1 MRSDLC
7 RSRRSRTNA
16 SRTHGRA
23 AARSDSRGAGVA
35 GTDAR
40 RRPSGALAGDG
51 NRLRTVRARGRIASR
66 SGGRSSQCRTT
77 QRIALDFAAIKTM
90 INEEQIALASELE
103 MKSSTGPTIAAD
115 MTDESLVPRIP
126 EELSILPVRGFVVF
140 PGTIVPLNVRRPASI
155 QLLDE
160 TLPRTKVIG
169 LLTQRDEAMEDP
181 GPQDLY
187 HVGTA
192 ALVLK
197 LIRQADDHVVIIA
210 RGLDRFSLRK
220 IVATSPFIRAEV
232 DLLKSISPPES
243 KEWEAE
249 FRNLR
254 DTAARLFELTPEAP
268 EQARLMI
275 LNISSPEQ
283 LADFLA
289 PNLNIDVAQR
299 QAILEEPD
307 VEKRIRIVQK
317 HISAQL
323 EIAQI
328 QEKLQ
333 KDVASQFSD
342 AQRRAYL
349 RSQIKAIQH
358 ELGETETGSE
368 EQMEQLRRRLEE
380 AKTPPEVMKQAER
393 ELKRL
398 DFIPPASPEFSVIVS
413 YIEIVADLPWN
424 KLSQDNLDLDQ
435 AQQILDRDHY
445 DLEKVKKRLIEYL
458 AVRKLNPT
466 GHGPILCF
474 LGPPGVGKTS
484 LGQSIADALGRKFVR
499 ISLGGMRD
507 EAEIRGHRRTYI
519 GSMPG
524 RIIQELR
531 RAGTRNPVFMLDEID
546 KIGADFRGDPASAM
560 LEVLDPRQNN
570 AFVDRYLDVPF
581 DLSQVIF
588 IGTANYIDAVPEPLR
603 DRIEV
608 ISLPGYT
615 EREKL
620 EIAKRYLVRR
630 QLEEN
635 GLKPEQ
641 IEWQDEAIRRII
653 NDYTHEAG
661 VRELERQIA
670 SVCRGIASQVAR
682 GKIEHATVTPELVVE
697 MLGPAKYVRETRLKT
712 SKPGVVTGLAYT
724 PAGGEVLHIEATRY
738 PGKGNVTLTG
748 HIGEVMKESV
758 QAALS
763 LVRSRNSEI
772 GAKAEDFRNI
782 DVHVHVP
789 AGAVPKDGPSAG
801 VAMFTALASLFS
813 NTPVRPDVAMT
824 GEITLRGLVLP
835 IGGLK
840 EKSLAAMRAGIS
852 TVIIPQLNEKDLVD
866 VPEEAKQKLKFIP
879 VENVDEVLSAALE
892 RDGAPQQQAGG
903 SASSKTMAK

>member
-1 MRSDLC
+1 MS
-7 RSRRSRTNA
+7 A
-16 SRTHGRA
+16 
-23 AARSDSRGAGVA
+23 
-35 GTDAR
+35 
-40 RRPSGALAGDG
+40 
-51 NRLRTVRARGRIASR
+51 
-66 SGGRSSQCRTT
+66 
-77 QRIALDFAAIKTM
+77 K
-90 INEEQIALASELE
+90 EL
-103 MKSSTGPTIAAD
+103 STLQANVEAKPGLESTIATG
-115 MTDESLVPRIP
+115 MEKGGTPHIP
-126 EELSILPVRGFVVF
+126 EELSILPVRGIVVF
-140 PGTIVPLNVRRPASI
+140 PGTIIPLNIHRAASLK
-155 QLLDE
+155 LLDD

-169 LLTQRDEAMEDP
+169 LLTQRDEAKEDP
-181 GPQDLY
+181 TPQDLY
-187 HVGTA
+187 SVGTA

-197 LIRQADDHVVIIA
+197 LVRQAEDNVLVIVQ
-210 RGLDRFSLRK
+210 GLRRFSLRK
-220 IVATSPFIRAEV
+220 IIETSPFLRAEV
-232 DLLKSISPPES
+232 DLPESILPPAS
-243 KEWEAE
+243 KEWEAT

-254 DTAARLFELTPEAP
+254 DSAARLFELAPDAP

-275 LNISSPEQ
+275 LNIENPEQ

-289 PNLNIDVAQR
+289 PNLNVDVAQK
-299 QAILEEPD
+299 QALLEEVD
-307 VEKRIRIVQK
+307 VEKRVRAIQK
-317 HISAQL
+317 QISAQL
-323 EIAQI
+323 EIAEI
-328 QEKLQ
+328 QQKLQ

-349 RSQIKAIQH
+349 RSQIKAIQR
-358 ELGETETGSE
+358 ELGEAESGGE
-368 EQMEQLRRRLEE
+368 EQAQQLRARLEE
-380 AKTPPEVMKQAER
+380 AKPPEEVMKQAER

-413 YIEIVADLPWN
+413 YIEIIADLPWN
-424 KLSQDNLDLDQ
+424 KLSEDNLDLDQ
-435 AQQILDRDHY
+435 AQKILDRDHY

-458 AVRKLNPT
+458 AVRKLNPQ
-466 GHGPILCF
+466 GHGAILCF

-531 RAGTRNPVFMLDEID
+531 RCGTRNPVFMLDEID
-546 KIGADFRGDPASAM
+546 KIGADFRGDPASAL
-560 LEVLDPRQNN
+560 LEVLDPRQNDK
-570 AFVDRYLDVPF
+570 FVDRYLDVPF

-588 IGTANYIDAVPEPLR
+588 IGTANYIDGVPEPLR

-641 IEWQDEAIRRII
+641 IEWQDEAILRII

-763 LVRSRNSEI
+763 LVRSRNNEI
-772 GAKAEDFRNI
+772 GAKAEDFRSI

-801 VAMFTALASLFS
+801 IAMFTALASLFS

-852 TVIIPQLNEKDLVD
+852 TVIIPKLNEKDLVD
-866 VPEEAKQKLKFIP
+866 VPEEAKQKLKFVP
-879 VENVDEVLSAALE
+879 VENVDEVLNVALE
-892 RDGAPQQQAGG
+892 KDGAPQQQAGG

>member
-1 MRSDLC
+1 MNDKEISALQP
-7 RSRRSRTNA
+7 
-16 SRTHGRA
+16 
-23 AARSDSRGAGVA
+23 GA
-35 GTDAR
+35 
-40 RRPSGALAGDG
+40 
-51 NRLRTVRARGRIASR
+51 
-66 SGGRSSQCRTT
+66 
-77 QRIALDFAAIKTM
+77 
-90 INEEQIALASELE
+90 EL
-103 MKSSTGPTIAAD
+103 KPGPQSTIAAP
-115 MTDESLVPRIP
+115 TDQSQTPRIP

-140 PGTIVPLNVRRPASI
+140 PGTVTPLNVQRAASLK
-155 QLLDE
+155 LLDD
-160 TLPRTKVIG
+160 TLSRTKVIG
-169 LLTQRDEAMEDP
+169 LLTQRDETKDEPAPE
-181 GPQDLY
+181 DLY
-187 HVGTA
+187 PVGTA
-192 ALVLK
+192 ARVLK
-197 LIRQADDHVVIIA
+197 LIRQSEDHVLVVVQ
-210 RGLDRFSLRK
+210 GLRRFSLRK
-220 IVATSPFIRAEV
+220 IIATSPFLRAEV
-232 DLLKSISPPES
+232 DLPKSISPAPT
-243 KEWEAE
+243 KEWEAT

-254 DTAARLFELTPEAP
+254 DSAAKLFELTPDAP
-268 EQARLMI
+268 EQVRLMI
-275 LNISSPEQ
+275 LNIDDAEQ

-289 PNLNIDVAQR
+289 PNLNIDVAQK
-299 QAILEEPD
+299 QAILEELD
-307 VEKRIRIVQK
+307 VEKRVRAVQK

-323 EIAQI
+323 EIAEI
-328 QEKLQ
+328 QQRLQ

-358 ELGETETGSE
+358 ELGEAEAGSE
-368 EQMEQLRRRLEE
+368 EQAQQLRKRLEE
-380 AKTPPEVMKQAER
+380 AKPPEEVMKQAER

-398 DFIPPASPEFSVIVS
+398 DFIPSASPEFSVIVS
-413 YIEIVADLPWN
+413 YIEIIADLPWN
-424 KLSQDNLDLDQ
+424 KLSEDNLDLDQ

-458 AVRKLNPT
+458 AVRKLNPQ
-466 GHGPILCF
+466 GHGAILCF

-531 RAGTRNPVFMLDEID
+531 RCGTRNPVFMLDEID
-546 KIGADFRGDPASAM
+546 KIGADFRGDPASAL

-581 DLSQVIF
+581 DLSDVIF
-588 IGTANYIDAVPEPLR
+588 IGTANYIEGVPEPLR

-608 ISLPGYT
+608 ISIPGYT

-620 EIAKRYLVRR
+620 EIARRYLVKR

-641 IEWQDEAIRRII
+641 IEWQDDAIRHVI

-661 VRELERQIA
+661 VRELERQIGA
-670 SVCRGIASQVAR
+670 ICRGIAAQVAR
-682 GKIEHATVTPELVVE
+682 GKTEHVTVTPELVRE
-697 MLGPAKYVRETRLKT
+697 MLGPAKYVRETKLKT

-724 PAGGEVLHIEATRY
+724 PQGGEVLHIEATRY
-738 PGKGNVTLTG
+738 PGKGNIILTG

-763 LVRSRNSEI
+763 LLRSRAEQLGVNQ
-772 GAKAEDFRNI
+772 EDFRKMDI
-782 DVHVHVP
+782 HVHVP

-801 VAMFTALASLFS
+801 IAMFTALASLFS
-813 NTPVRPDVAMT
+813 NRPVRPDVAMT

-840 EKSLAAMRAGIS
+840 EKSLGAMRAGIT
-852 TVIIPQLNEKDLVD
+852 TVIIPKLNEKDLVD
-866 VPEEAKQKLKFIP
+866 VPEEAKQKIKFIP
-879 VENVDEVLSAALE
+879 VETVDEVLNAALE
-892 RDGAPQQQAGG
+892 KNSAPA
-903 SASSKTMAK
+903 ASKPKAA

>member
-1 MRSDLC
+1 
-7 RSRRSRTNA
+7 
-16 SRTHGRA
+16 
-23 AARSDSRGAGVA
+23 
-35 GTDAR
+35 
-40 RRPSGALAGDG
+40 
-51 NRLRTVRARGRIASR
+51 
-66 SGGRSSQCRTT
+66 
-77 QRIALDFAAIKTM
+77 M

-169 LLTQRDEAMEDP
+169 LLTQRDEAVEDP

-232 DLLKSISPPES
+232 DLVSSISPPES
-243 KEWEAE
+243 KEWEAT

-254 DTAARLFELTPEAP
+254 DSAARLFELTPEAP

-358 ELGETETGSE
+358 ELGEAETGSE
-368 EQMEQLRRRLEE
+368 EQMEQLRARLKE
-380 AKTPPEVMKQAER
+380 ANPPPEVMKQAER

-546 KIGADFRGDPASAM
+546 KIGADFRGDPASAL

-570 AFVDRYLDVPF
+570 TFVDRYLDVPF

-588 IGTANYIDAVPEPLR
+588 IATANYIDGVPEPMR
-603 DRIEV
+603 DRMEV

-630 QLEEN
+630 QMEEN

-641 IEWQDEAIRRII
+641 VDWQDDALRQII

-661 VRELERQIA
+661 VRELERQIGA
-670 SVCRGIASQVAR
+670 ICRGIASRVAH
-682 GKIEHATVTPELVVE
+682 GKTEHVTVTPQLGAQ
-697 MLGPAKYVRETRLKT
+697 MLGPAKYVRETKLKT

-763 LVRSRNSEI
+763 LVRSRNGEI
-772 GAKAEDFRNI
+772 GVKPEDFRDMDI
-782 DVHVHVP
+782 HVHVP

-801 VAMFTALASLFS
+801 IAMFTALASLFT
-813 NTPVRPDVAMT
+813 NKPVRPDVAMT
-824 GEITLRGLVLP
+824 GEITLRGLILP

-852 TVIIPQLNEKDLVD
+852 TVIIPKLNEKDLVD
-866 VPEEAKQKLKFIP
+866 VPEEAKQKLKFVP
-879 VENVDEVLSAALE
+879 VENVDEVLAVALE
-892 RDGAPQQQAGG
+892 KDGAAQ
-903 SASSKTMAK
+903 SASANGTDEKGKD

>member
-1 MRSDLC
+1 MSAKELAVLQ
-7 RSRRSRTNA
+7 T
-16 SRTHGRA
+16 
-23 AARSDSRGAGVA
+23 
-35 GTDAR
+35 GTESK
-40 RRPSGALAGDG
+40 PG
-51 NRLRTVRARGRIASR
+51 
-66 SGGRSSQCRTT
+66 T
-77 QRIALDFAAIKTM
+77 Q
-90 INEEQIALASELE
+90 S
-103 MKSSTGPTIAAD
+103 TIAAG
-115 MTDESLVPRIP
+115 TGESRMPHIP
-126 EELSILPVRGFVVF
+126 EELSILPVRGLVVF
-140 PGTIVPLNVRRPASI
+140 PGTVIPLNIQRAASLK
-155 QLLDE
+155 LLDDS
-160 TLPRTKVIG
+160 LSRTKVIG
-169 LLTQRDEAMEDP
+169 LLTQRDETKEDP

-187 HVGTA
+187 SVGTA
-192 ALVLK
+192 VLVLK
-197 LIRQADDHVVIIA
+197 LIRQEGDHVLVIA
-210 RGLDRFSLRK
+210 QGLRRFSLRK
-220 IVATSPFIRAEV
+220 VVATSPFLRAEV
-232 DLLKSISPPES
+232 DLPQSVLPAES
-243 KEWEAE
+243 KEWEAT

-254 DTAARLFELTPEAP
+254 DSAARLFELAPDAP
-268 EQARLMI
+268 EQARLMV
-275 LNISSPEQ
+275 LNIDSPEQ

-289 PNLNIDVAQR
+289 PNLNVDVAQK
-299 QAILEEPD
+299 QALLEELD
-307 VEKRIRIVQK
+307 VEKRVRAVQK
-317 HISAQL
+317 QISAQL
-323 EIAQI
+323 EIAEI
-328 QEKLQ
+328 QQKLQ

-349 RSQIKAIQH
+349 RSQIKAIQR
-358 ELGETETGSE
+358 ELGEAEGGGE
-368 EQMEQLRRRLEE
+368 EQAQQLRARLVE
-380 AKTPPEVMKQAER
+380 AKPPEEVMKQAER

-413 YIEIVADLPWN
+413 YIEIIADLPWN

-435 AQQILDRDHY
+435 AQKILDRDHY
-445 DLEKVKKRLIEYL
+445 DLKKVKKRLIEYL
-458 AVRKLNPT
+458 AVRKLNPQ
-466 GHGPILCF
+466 GHGAILCF

-546 KIGADFRGDPASAM
+546 KIGADFRGDPASAL

-581 DLSQVIF
+581 DLSDVIF
-588 IGTANYIDAVPEPLR
+588 IGTANYIDGVPEPLR

-641 IEWQDEAIRRII
+641 CEWQEEALRRVI

-682 GKIEHATVTPELVVE
+682 GKIEHATITPELVAE
-697 MLGPAKYVRETRLKT
+697 LLGPAKYVRETKLKT

-738 PGKGNVTLTG
+738 PGKGNVMLTG

-801 VAMFTALASLFS
+801 IAMFTALASLFA
-813 NTPVRPDVAMT
+813 NTPVRPEVAMT

-852 TVIIPQLNEKDLVD
+852 TVIIPKLNEKDLVD

-879 VENVDEVLSAALE
+879 VENVDEVLAAALE
-892 RDGAPQQQAGG
+892 KNGAAP
-903 SASSKTMAK
+903 SPESKAA

>member
-1 MRSDLC
+1 MSEEQISTLQQG
-7 RSRRSRTNA
+7 SGPKPQGA
-16 SRTHGRA
+16 GA
-23 AARSDSRGAGVA
+23 VAGAGV
-35 GTDAR
+35 D
-40 RRPSGALAGDG
+40 
-51 NRLRTVRARGRIASR
+51 
-66 SGGRSSQCRTT
+66 
-77 QRIALDFAAIKTM
+77 
-90 INEEQIALASELE
+90 
-103 MKSSTGPTIAAD
+103 
-115 MTDESLVPRIP
+115 DESMPRIP
-126 EELSILPVRGFVVF
+126 ETLSILPVRGFVVF
-140 PGTIVPLNVRRPASI
+140 PGTIVPLNVQRPASI
-155 QLLDE
+155 NLLDE
-160 TLPRTKVIG
+160 TLPLTKVIG
-169 LLTQRDEAMEDP
+169 LLTQRDEKKEDP
-181 GPQDLY
+181 EPQDLY
-187 HVGTA
+187 YVGTA

-197 LIRQADDHVVIIA
+197 LLRQADDHVVVLA
-210 RGLDRFSLRK
+210 QGLRRFSIRK
-220 IVATSPFIRAEV
+220 IAATHPFLRAEI
-232 DLLKSISPPES
+232 DLPKSVSPPAS
-243 KEWEAE
+243 KEWEAT

-254 DTAARLFELTPEAP
+254 DSAAKLLELTADAP
-268 EQARLMI
+268 EQARAMVLSI
-275 LNISSPEQ
+275 DNPEQ

-289 PNLNIDVAQR
+289 PNLNVSVGQK

-307 VEKRIRIVQK
+307 VEKRVRAVQTS
-317 HISAQL
+317 ISAQL

-328 QEKLQ
+328 QQKLQ
-333 KDVASQFSD
+333 KDVQSQFSD

-358 ELGETETGSE
+358 ELGETDTGSE
-368 EQMEQLRRRLEE
+368 EQMQQLRTRLEE
-380 AKTPPEVMKQAER
+380 AKPPAEVLAQAER

-398 DFIPPASPEFSVIVS
+398 DFIPAASPEYSVIVS
-413 YIEIVADLPWN
+413 YVETIADLPWS
-424 KLSQDNLDLDQ
+424 KFSEDNLDLDQ

-458 AVRKLNPT
+458 AVRKLNPK

-484 LGQSIADALGRKFVR
+484 LGQSIADALGRKFAR

-546 KIGADFRGDPASAM
+546 KIGADFRGDPASAL
-560 LEVLDPRQNN
+560 LEVLDPWQNH

-588 IGTANYIDAVPEPLR
+588 IATANYIDGVPEPMR
-603 DRIEV
+603 DRMEV

-620 EIAKRYLVRR
+620 EIAKKYLVRR

-641 IEWQDEAIRRII
+641 CEWQEDAFRRLI

-670 SVCRGIASQVAR
+670 AICRGVAAQIAR
-682 GKIEHATVTPELVVE
+682 GKRERVTITPELVAE
-697 MLGPAKYVRETRLKT
+697 MLGPARYVRETKLKT

-763 LVRSRNSEI
+763 LVRSRDGEI
-772 GAKAEDFRNI
+772 GIKGEDFRDI
-782 DVHVHVP
+782 DIHVHVP

-824 GEITLRGLVLP
+824 GEITLRGLILP

-852 TVIIPQLNEKDLVD
+852 TVIIPKLNEKDLVD
-866 VPEEAKQKLKFIP
+866 VPEEAKQKLKFVP
-879 VENVDEVLSAALE
+879 VENVDEVLNVALE
-892 RDGAPQQQAGG
+892 KKTAAT
-903 SASSKTMAK
+903 SAQSKTAS

>member
-1 MRSDLC
+1 MTGDEQLEALQAESGPVPD
-7 RSRRSRTNA
+7 
-16 SRTHGRA
+16 
-23 AARSDSRGAGVA
+23 AGSTIAA
-35 GTDAR
+35 GTDE
-40 RRPSGALAGDG
+40 
-51 NRLRTVRARGRIASR
+51 SR
-66 SGGRSSQCRTT
+66 
-77 QRIALDFAAIKTM
+77 M
-90 INEEQIALASELE
+90 
-103 MKSSTGPTIAAD
+103 
-115 MTDESLVPRIP
+115 PRIP

-140 PGTIVPLNVRRPASI
+140 PGTIVPLNVQRAASLK
-155 QLLDE
+155 LLDD

-169 LLTQRDEAMEDP
+169 LVAQRDEAKEDAQAP
-181 GPQDLY
+181 DLY
-187 HVGTA
+187 SVGTA
-192 ALVLK
+192 ALVLRF
-197 LIRQADDHVVIIA
+197 LRQSDDHVLVIA
-210 RGLDRFSLRK
+210 QGLRRFSLRK
-220 IVATSPFIRAEV
+220 IVATDPFIRAEV
-232 DLLKSISPPES
+232 DLLQSIPPAQS

-254 DTAARLFELTPEAP
+254 DSASRLLELTPDAP
-268 EQARLMI
+268 EQARMMV
-275 LNISSPEQ
+275 LNIQNPEP

-289 PNLNIDVAQR
+289 PNLNVEVAQK
-299 QAILEEPD
+299 QSILEELN
-307 VEKRIRIVQK
+307 VEKRVRAVQK
-317 HISAQL
+317 QISAQL

-333 KDVASQFSD
+333 KDVASQFTD

-358 ELGETETGSE
+358 ELGEAETGSD
-368 EQMEQLRRRLEE
+368 EQVKQLRERLDQ
-380 AKTPPEVMKQAER
+380 AKPPEEVMKQAER

-413 YIEIVADLPWN
+413 YIEIIADLPWN
-424 KLSQDNLDLDQ
+424 KFSSDNLDLDR

-445 DLEKVKKRLIEYL
+445 DLEKVKRRLLEFL
-458 AVRKLNPT
+458 AVRKLNPK
-466 GHGPILCF
+466 GQGPILCF

-531 RAGTRNPVFMLDEID
+531 RVGTRNPVFMLDEID
-546 KIGADFRGDPASAM
+546 KLGADFRGDPASAL

-570 AFVDRYLDVPF
+570 SFVDRYLDVPF
-581 DLSQVIF
+581 DLSQIIF
-588 IGTANYIDAVPEPLR
+588 IGTANYIDGVPEPLR

-635 GLKPEQ
+635 GLKPDQCEFP
-641 IEWQDEAIRRII
+641 EEVIRRIVS
-653 NDYTHEAG
+653 DYTHEAG
-661 VRELERQIA
+661 VRELEREIGA
-670 SVCRGIASQVAR
+670 ICRAVAAKCAR
-682 GKIEHATVTPELVVE
+682 GECDTFVVTPEFLAQT
-697 MLGPAKYVRETRLKT
+697 LGPAKYVRESKLKT
-712 SKPGVVTGLAYT
+712 SQPGVVTGLAYT
-724 PAGGEVLHIEATRY
+724 PYGGEVLHIEATRY

-748 HIGEVMKESV
+748 QIGNVMKESV

-763 LVRSRNSEI
+763 LVRSRDGELGTKS
-772 GAKAEDFRNI
+772 EDFRDMDI
-782 DVHVHVP
+782 HVHVP

-801 VAMFTALASLFS
+801 IAMFTALASLFS
-813 NTPVRPDVAMT
+813 KRPVRPDVAMT
-824 GEITLRGLVLP
+824 GEVTLRGLVLP

-852 TVIIPQLNEKDLVD
+852 TVIIPKLNEKDLVD
-866 VPEEAKQKLKFIP
+866 VPEEAKQKLKFVP
-879 VENVDEVLSAALE
+879 VENVDEVLAVALE
-892 RDGAPQQQAGG
+892 KNGAAGG
-903 SASSKTMAK
+903 A

>member
-1 MRSDLC
+1 M
-7 RSRRSRTNA
+7 SR
-16 SRTHGRA
+16 
-23 AARSDSRGAGVA
+23 
-35 GTDAR
+35 
-40 RRPSGALAGDG
+40 
-51 NRLRTVRARGRIASR
+51 
-66 SGGRSSQCRTT
+66 
-77 QRIALDFAAIKTM
+77 
-90 INEEQIALASELE
+90 EEQIGALQPGGEAKPETQS
-103 MKSSTGPTIAAD
+103 TIAAN
-115 MTDESLVPRIP
+115 TADESRLPQIP
-126 EELSILPVRGFVVF
+126 ETLAILPVRGFVVF
-140 PGTIVPLNVRRPASI
+140 PGTVVPLNVRRPATI
-155 QLLDE
+155 RLLDE
-160 TLPRTKVIG
+160 TLPLTKIIG
-169 LLTQRDEAMEDP
+169 LVTQRDEGKENP
-181 GPQDLY
+181 EPQDLY
-187 HVGTA
+187 QVGTA

-197 LIRQADDHVVIIA
+197 LLRQEEDHVVVIA
-210 RGLDRFSLRK
+210 QGLRRFSIRK
-220 IVATSPFIRAEV
+220 IVATDPFLRAEV
-232 DLLKSISPPES
+232 DLVNSVPPPES
-243 KEWEAE
+243 NEWEAT

-254 DTAARLFELTPEAP
+254 DSASRLFELTPEAP
-268 EQARLMI
+268 EQARLMV
-275 LNISSPEQ
+275 LNIDNPEQ

-289 PNLNIDVAQR
+289 PNLNVDVAQK
-299 QAILEEPD
+299 QALLEEID
-307 VEKRIRIVQK
+307 VEKRVHAVQK
-317 HISAQL
+317 QISAQL

-328 QEKLQ
+328 QQKLQ
-333 KDVASQFSD
+333 QDVTSQFSD

-358 ELGETETGSE
+358 ELGEAESGSE
-368 EQMEQLRRRLEE
+368 EQVKQLRKRLEE
-380 AKTPPEVMKQAER
+380 AKPPAEVMTQADR

-413 YIEIVADLPWN
+413 YIEIISDLPWT

-458 AVRKLNPT
+458 AVRKLNPK

-531 RAGTRNPVFMLDEID
+531 RAGTRNPVFMLDEVD
-546 KIGADFRGDPASAM
+546 KIGADFRGDPASAL

-588 IGTANYIDAVPEPLR
+588 IATANYIDGVPEPMR
-603 DRIEV
+603 DRMEV

-620 EIAKRYLVRR
+620 EIAKRYLVKR

-641 IEWQDEAIRRII
+641 CEWQEDAFRRVI

-670 SVCRGIASQVAR
+670 SVCRAVAAKCAR
-682 GKIEHATVTPELVVE
+682 GECDKIVITPEFAAQT
-697 MLGPAKYVRETRLKT
+697 LGPAKYVRETKLQT

-738 PGKGNVTLTG
+738 PGKGNVILTG

-763 LVRSRNSEI
+763 LVRSRDGEI
-772 GAKAEDFRNI
+772 GVKPDDFRNTDI
-782 DVHVHVP
+782 HVHVP

-801 VAMFTALASLFS
+801 IAMFTALASLFT
-813 NTPVRPDVAMT
+813 NTPVRADVAMT

-852 TVIIPQLNEKDLVD
+852 TVIIPKLNEKDLVD

-879 VENVDEVLSAALE
+879 VENVDEVLNAALE
-892 RDGAPQQQAGG
+892 KNGA
-903 SASSKTMAK
+903 AS

>member
-1 MRSDLC
+1 
-7 RSRRSRTNA
+7 
-16 SRTHGRA
+16 
-23 AARSDSRGAGVA
+23 
-35 GTDAR
+35 
-40 RRPSGALAGDG
+40 
-51 NRLRTVRARGRIASR
+51 
-66 SGGRSSQCRTT
+66 
-77 QRIALDFAAIKTM
+77 
-90 INEEQIALASELE
+90 
-103 MKSSTGPTIAAD
+103 
-115 MTDESLVPRIP
+115 
-126 EELSILPVRGFVVF
+126 VRGLVIF
-140 PGTIVPLNVRRPASI
+140 PGTIIPLNVQRAASLK
-155 QLLDE
+155 LLDD

-169 LLTQRDEAMEDP
+169 LLTQRDEMKEDP
-181 GPQDLY
+181 APPDLY
-187 HVGTA
+187 SVGTA

-197 LIRQADDHVVIIA
+197 LLRQAEDNVLVVVQ
-210 RGLDRFSLRK
+210 GLRRFSLRK
-220 IVATSPFIRAEV
+220 IVATSPFLRAEV
-232 DLLKSISPPES
+232 DLPESILPAPS
-243 KEWEAE
+243 KEWEAT

-254 DTAARLFELTPEAP
+254 DSAARLFELSPDAP

-275 LNISSPEQ
+275 LNIESPEQ

-289 PNLNIDVAQR
+289 PNLNVDVAQK
-299 QAILEEPD
+299 QALLEELD
-307 VEKRIRIVQK
+307 VEKRVRAIQK
-317 HISAQL
+317 QISAQI
-323 EIAQI
+323 EIAEI
-328 QEKLQ
+328 QQKLQ
-333 KDVASQFSD
+333 KDVASQFTD

-349 RSQIKAIQH
+349 RSQIKAIQR
-358 ELGETETGSE
+358 ELGEAEGGSE
-368 EQMEQLRRRLEE
+368 EQAQQLRARLEE
-380 AKTPPEVMKQAER
+380 AKPPEAVMKQAER

-413 YIEIVADLPWN
+413 YIEIIADLPWN
-424 KLSQDNLDLDQ
+424 KLSQDNLDLGQ
-435 AQQILDRDHY
+435 AQKILDRDHY

-458 AVRKLNPT
+458 AVRKLNPQ
-466 GHGPILCF
+466 GHGAILCF

-531 RAGTRNPVFMLDEID
+531 RCGTRNPVFMLDEID

-581 DLSQVIF
+581 DLSDVIF
-588 IGTANYIDAVPEPLR
+588 IGTANYIDGVPEPLR

-620 EIAKRYLVRR
+620 EIAKRYLVKR

-635 GLKPEQ
+635 GLKPDQ
-641 IEWQDEAIRRII
+641 IEWQDEAIRHII

-682 GKIEHATVTPELVVE
+682 GKTEHVTVTPQLVAE
-697 MLGPAKYVRETRLKT
+697 MLGPVKYVRETRLKT

-724 PAGGEVLHIEATRY
+724 PTGGEVLHIEATKY

-758 QAALS
+758 QAAYS
-763 LVRSRNSEI
+763 LVRSRDSEI
-772 GAKAEDFRNI
+772 GVNPQDFRNT

-801 VAMFTALASLFS
+801 IAMFTALASLFS

-852 TVIIPQLNEKDLVD
+852 TVIIPKLNEKDLVD
-866 VPEEAKQKLKFIP
+866 VPEEAKQKLKFLP
-879 VENVDEVLSAALE
+879 VENVDEVLAVALE
-892 RDGAPQQQAGG
+892 KNGAA
-903 SASSKTMAK
+903 SAPESTVAA

>member
-1 MRSDLC
+1 MSD
-7 RSRRSRTNA
+7 
-16 SRTHGRA
+16 
-23 AARSDSRGAGVA
+23 V
-35 GTDAR
+35 
-40 RRPSGALAGDG
+40 
-51 NRLRTVRARGRIASR
+51 
-66 SGGRSSQCRTT
+66 
-77 QRIALDFAAIKTM
+77 
-90 INEEQIALASELE
+90 EQIAALQGEP
-103 MKSSTGPTIAAD
+103 GPKPDTQSTIAV
-115 MTDESLVPRIP
+115 ESGSQVRIAQIP
-126 EELSILPVRGFVVF
+126 DTLSILPVRGFVVF
-140 PGTIVPLNVRRPASI
+140 PGTIVPLNVHRAASVR
-155 QLLDE
+155 LLDE
-160 TLPRTKVIG
+160 ILPETKIIG
-169 LLTQRDEAMEDP
+169 LLTQRDETMEDP
-181 GPQDLY
+181 AAQDLY
-187 HVGTA
+187 RVGTV

-197 LIRQADDHVVIIA
+197 MIRQGDERVLVIA
-210 RGLDRFSLRK
+210 QGLRRFALRK
-220 IVATSPFIRAEV
+220 IVSTTPFLRAEI
-232 DLLKSISPPES
+232 DLPSSIAPPES
-243 KEWEAE
+243 KEWEAT

-254 DTAARLFELTPEAP
+254 DSAARLFELTPETP
-268 EQARLMI
+268 EQARLMV
-275 LNISSPEQ
+275 LNINNPEQ

-289 PNLNIDVAQR
+289 PNLNIDVGQK
-299 QAILEEPD
+299 QALLEELD
-307 VEKRIRIVQK
+307 VEKRVRAVQK
-317 HISAQL
+317 YISAQL

-349 RSQIKAIQH
+349 RSQVKAIQH
-358 ELGETETGSE
+358 ELGEAEGGSE
-368 EQMEQLRRRLEE
+368 EQVQQLRTRLEQ
-380 AKTPPEVMKQAER
+380 AKPPPEVMAQAER

-398 DFIPPASPEFSVIVS
+398 DFIPPASPEYSVIVS
-413 YIEIVADLPWN
+413 YIEIIADLPWN
-424 KLSQDNLDLDQ
+424 KLSEDNLDLDQ

-445 DLEKVKKRLIEYL
+445 DLEKVKKRLIEFL
-458 AVRKLNPT
+458 AVRKLNPQ

-499 ISLGGMRD
+499 VSLGGMRD

-546 KIGADFRGDPASAM
+546 KIGADFRGDPASAL

-570 AFVDRYLDVPF
+570 TFVDRYLDVPF

-588 IGTANYIDAVPEPLR
+588 IGTANYIDGVPEPLR

-641 IEWQDEAIRRII
+641 CEWQEEAFRRII

-670 SVCRGIASQVAR
+670 SVCRAIASQVAR
-682 GKIEHATVTPELVVE
+682 GKTEHVVVTPELVAQ
-697 MLGPAKYVRETRLKT
+697 MLGPAKYVRETKLKT

-738 PGKGNVTLTG
+738 PGRGNVTLTG
-748 HIGEVMKESV
+748 HIGDVMKESV
-758 QAALS
+758 QAAFS
-763 LVRSRNSEI
+763 LVRSRDGEL
-772 GAKAEDFRNI
+772 AADPQDFRKI

-801 VAMFTALASLFS
+801 IAMFTALASLFS

-840 EKSLAAMRAGIS
+840 EKSLAALRAGIS
-852 TVIIPQLNEKDLVD
+852 TVIIPKLNEKDLVD
-866 VPEEAKQKLKFIP
+866 VPEEAKQQLKFVP
-879 VENVDEVLSAALE
+879 VENVDQILEIALE
-892 RDGAPQQQAGG
+892 KNEATAP
-903 SASSKTMAK
+903 ASTKTKL

>member
-1 MRSDLC
+1 
-7 RSRRSRTNA
+7 
-16 SRTHGRA
+16 
-23 AARSDSRGAGVA
+23 
-35 GTDAR
+35 
-40 RRPSGALAGDG
+40 
-51 NRLRTVRARGRIASR
+51 
-66 SGGRSSQCRTT
+66 
-77 QRIALDFAAIKTM
+77 M

-169 LLTQRDEAMEDP
+169 LLTQRDEAVEDP

-254 DTAARLFELTPEAP
+254 DSAARLFELTPEAP

-358 ELGETETGSE
+358 ELGEAETGSE
-368 EQMEQLRRRLEE
+368 EQMEQLRARLKE
-380 AKTPPEVMKQAER
+380 ANPPPEVMKQAER

-546 KIGADFRGDPASAM
+546 KIGADFRGDPASAL

-570 AFVDRYLDVPF
+570 TFVDRYLDVPF

-588 IGTANYIDAVPEPLR
+588 IATANYIDGVPEPMR
-603 DRIEV
+603 DRMEV

-630 QLEEN
+630 QMEEN

-641 IEWQDEAIRRII
+641 VDWQDDALRQII

-661 VRELERQIA
+661 VRELERQIGA
-670 SVCRGIASQVAR
+670 ICRGIASRVAR
-682 GKIEHATVTPELVVE
+682 GKTEHVTVTPQLVAQ
-697 MLGPAKYVRETRLKT
+697 MLGPAKYVRETKLKT

-763 LVRSRNSEI
+763 LVRSRDGEI
-772 GAKAEDFRNI
+772 GVKPEDFRDMDI
-782 DVHVHVP
+782 HVHVP

-801 VAMFTALASLFS
+801 IAMFTALASLFT
-813 NTPVRPDVAMT
+813 NKPVRPDVAMT
-824 GEITLRGLVLP
+824 GEITLRGLILP

-852 TVIIPQLNEKDLVD
+852 TVIIPKLNEKDLVD
-866 VPEEAKQKLKFIP
+866 VPEEAKQKLKFVP
-879 VENVDEVLSAALE
+879 VENVDEVLAVALE
-892 RDGAPQQQAGG
+892 KDGAAQ
-903 SASSKTMAK
+903 SASANGTDEKRKD

>member
-1 MRSDLC
+1 
-7 RSRRSRTNA
+7 
-16 SRTHGRA
+16 
-23 AARSDSRGAGVA
+23 
-35 GTDAR
+35 
-40 RRPSGALAGDG
+40 
-51 NRLRTVRARGRIASR
+51 
-66 SGGRSSQCRTT
+66 
-77 QRIALDFAAIKTM
+77 
-90 INEEQIALASELE
+90 
-103 MKSSTGPTIAAD
+103 
-115 MTDESLVPRIP
+115 
-126 EELSILPVRGFVVF
+126 
-140 PGTIVPLNVRRPASI
+140 
-155 QLLDE
+155 
-160 TLPRTKVIG
+160 
-169 LLTQRDEAMEDP
+169 
-181 GPQDLY
+181 
-187 HVGTA
+187 
-192 ALVLK
+192 
-197 LIRQADDHVVIIA
+197 
-210 RGLDRFSLRK
+210 
-220 IVATSPFIRAEV
+220 
-232 DLLKSISPPES
+232 
-243 KEWEAE
+243 
-249 FRNLR
+249 
-254 DTAARLFELTPEAP
+254 
-268 EQARLMI
+268 MI
-275 LNISSPEQ
+275 LNIESPEQ

-289 PNLNIDVAQR
+289 PNLNVDFAQK
-299 QAILEEPD
+299 QALLEELD
-307 VEKRIRIVQK
+307 VEKRVRAMQK
-317 HISAQL
+317 QISAQL
-323 EIAQI
+323 EIAEI
-328 QEKLQ
+328 QQKLQ

-349 RSQIKAIQH
+349 RSQIKAIQR
-358 ELGETETGSE
+358 ELGEAESGSE
-368 EQMEQLRRRLEE
+368 EQAQQLRSRLEE
-380 AKTPPEVMKQAER
+380 AKPPEAVIKQAER

-413 YIEIVADLPWN
+413 YIEIIADLPWN
-424 KLSQDNLDLDQ
+424 KLSSDNLDLDQ
-435 AQQILDRDHY
+435 AQKILDRDHY

-458 AVRKLNPT
+458 AVRKLNPE
-466 GHGPILCF
+466 GHGAILCF

-531 RAGTRNPVFMLDEID
+531 RCGTRNPVFMLDEID
-546 KIGADFRGDPASAM
+546 KIGADFRGDPASAL

-588 IGTANYIDAVPEPLR
+588 IGTANYIDGVPEPLR

-630 QLEEN
+630 QMEEN
-635 GLKPEQ
+635 GLKSEQ
-641 IEWQDEAIRRII
+641 IEWQDEAFRRII

-682 GKIEHATVTPELVVE
+682 GKTEHVTVTPELVAE
-697 MLGPAKYVRETRLKT
+697 MLGPAKYVRESRLKT

-724 PAGGEVLHIEATRY
+724 PAGGEVLHIEATKY

-758 QAALS
+758 QAAYS
-763 LVRSRNSEI
+763 LVRSRDSEI
-772 GAKAEDFRNI
+772 GAKAEDFRNT

-801 VAMFTALASLFS
+801 IAMFTALASLFS

-852 TVIIPQLNEKDLVD
+852 TVIIPKLNEKDLVD
-866 VPEEAKQKLKFIP
+866 VPEEAKQKLKFVP
-879 VENVDEVLSAALE
+879 VENVDEVLAVALE
-892 RDGAPQQQAGG
+892 KDGATPASERK
-903 SASSKTMAK
+903 SA

>member
-1 MRSDLC
+1 MSDQEISALQP
-7 RSRRSRTNA
+7 
-16 SRTHGRA
+16 
-23 AARSDSRGAGVA
+23 GA
-35 GTDAR
+35 
-40 RRPSGALAGDG
+40 
-51 NRLRTVRARGRIASR
+51 
-66 SGGRSSQCRTT
+66 
-77 QRIALDFAAIKTM
+77 
-90 INEEQIALASELE
+90 EL
-103 MKSSTGPTIAAD
+103 KPGPQSTIAAT
-115 MTDESLVPRIP
+115 TDQSQTPRIP
-126 EELSILPVRGFVVF
+126 EELSILPMRGFVVF
-140 PGTIVPLNVRRPASI
+140 PGTVVPLNVQRAASLK
-155 QLLDE
+155 LLDE

-169 LLTQRDEAMEDP
+169 LLTQRDETKEDP
-181 GPQDLY
+181 EPQDL
-187 HVGTA
+187 HSVGTA
-192 ALVLK
+192 VLVLK
-197 LIRQADDHVVIIA
+197 LLRQSDDHVVVIA
-210 RGLDRFSLRK
+210 QGLRRFSLRK
-220 IVATSPFIRAEV
+220 IIATSPFLRAEV
-232 DLLKSISPPES
+232 DLSNSISPPQT
-243 KEWEAE
+243 KEWEAT

-254 DTAARLFELTPEAP
+254 DSAAKLFELTPDAP
-268 EQARLMI
+268 EQVRLMV
-275 LNISSPEQ
+275 LNIDNAEQ

-289 PNLNIDVAQR
+289 SNLNIDVAEK
-299 QAILEEPD
+299 QAILEELD
-307 VEKRIRIVQK
+307 VEKRVRAVQQ
-317 HISAQL
+317 HVSAQL
-323 EIAQI
+323 EIAEI
-328 QEKLQ
+328 QQRLQ
-333 KDVASQFSD
+333 RDVASQFSD

-349 RSQIKAIQH
+349 RSQIKAIQR
-358 ELGETETGSE
+358 ELGEAEAGSE
-368 EQMEQLRRRLEE
+368 EQAEQLRKRLEE
-380 AKTPPEVMKQAER
+380 ANPPEAVMKQAER

-413 YIEIVADLPWN
+413 YIEIIADLPWN
-424 KLSQDNLDLDQ
+424 KLSKDNLDLDQ

-458 AVRKLNPT
+458 AVRKLNPQ
-466 GHGPILCF
+466 GHGAILCF

-546 KIGADFRGDPASAM
+546 KIGADFRGDPASAL

-588 IGTANYIDAVPEPLR
+588 IGTANYIEGVPEPLR

-608 ISLPGYT
+608 ISIPGYT
-615 EREKL
+615 EREKV
-620 EIAKRYLVRR
+620 EIAKRYLVKR
-630 QLEEN
+630 QLDEN

-641 IEWQDEAIRRII
+641 CEFEEDALRKII

-670 SVCRGIASQVAR
+670 AVCRGIAAQVAR
-682 GKIEHATVTPELVVE
+682 GKIEHATVTPELVAE
-697 MLGPAKYVRETRLKT
+697 MLGPPKYVRETRLKT

-724 PAGGEVLHIEATRY
+724 PAGGEILHIEATRY

-763 LVRSRNSEI
+763 LLRSRDGQLGVNS
-772 GAKAEDFRNI
+772 EDFRKMDI
-782 DVHVHVP
+782 HVHVP

-801 VAMFTALASLFS
+801 IAMFTALASLFS
-813 NTPVRPDVAMT
+813 NRPVRPDVAMT

-852 TVIIPQLNEKDLVD
+852 TVIIPKLNEKDLVD
-866 VPEEAKQKLKFIP
+866 VPEEAKQKLKFVP
-879 VENVDEVLSAALE
+879 VETVDEVLAAALE
-892 RDGAPQQQAGG
+892 EDGAAPSG
-903 SASSKTMAK
+903 SESKSA

>member
-1 MRSDLC
+1 MSKEQISALQEG
-7 RSRRSRTNA
+7 SGPKPEGA
-16 SRTHGRA
+16 GA
-23 AARSDSRGAGVA
+23 VAGAGV
-35 GTDAR
+35 D
-40 RRPSGALAGDG
+40 
-51 NRLRTVRARGRIASR
+51 
-66 SGGRSSQCRTT
+66 
-77 QRIALDFAAIKTM
+77 
-90 INEEQIALASELE
+90 
-103 MKSSTGPTIAAD
+103 
-115 MTDESLVPRIP
+115 DESLPRIP
-126 EELSILPVRGFVVF
+126 ETLSILPVRGFVVF
-140 PGTIVPLNVRRPASI
+140 PGTIVPLNVQRPVSI
-155 QLLDE
+155 KLLDE
-160 TLPRTKVIG
+160 TLPLTKVIG
-169 LLTQRDEAMEDP
+169 LLTQRDETKEDP
-181 GPQDLY
+181 EPQDLY
-187 HVGTA
+187 YVGTA

-197 LIRQADDHVVIIA
+197 LLRQGEDHVVVLA
-210 RGLDRFSLRK
+210 QGLRRFSIRK
-220 IVATSPFIRAEV
+220 IAATHPFLRAEI
-232 DLLKSISPPES
+232 DLPKSVSPPAS
-243 KEWEAE
+243 KEWEAT

-254 DTAARLFELTPEAP
+254 DSAAKLLDLTAEAP
-268 EQARLMI
+268 EQARAMVLSI
-275 LNISSPEQ
+275 DNPEQ

-289 PNLNIDVAQR
+289 PNLNVSVGQK
-299 QAILEEPD
+299 QAILEELD
-307 VEKRIRIVQK
+307 VEKRVRAVQTS
-317 HISAQL
+317 ISAQL

-328 QEKLQ
+328 QQKLQ
-333 KDVASQFSD
+333 KDVQSQFSD

-368 EQMEQLRRRLEE
+368 EQMQQLRTRLEE
-380 AKTPPEVMKQAER
+380 AKPPTEVLAQAER

-398 DFIPPASPEFSVIVS
+398 DFIPAASPEYSVIVS
-413 YIEIVADLPWN
+413 YVETIADLPWS
-424 KLSQDNLDLDQ
+424 KFSEDNLDLDQ
-435 AQQILDRDHY
+435 AQQILDRDHH

-458 AVRKLNPT
+458 AVRKLNPK
-466 GHGPILCF
+466 GHGPIMCF

-484 LGQSIADALGRKFVR
+484 LGQSIADALGRKFAR

-546 KIGADFRGDPASAM
+546 KIGADFRGDPASAL
-560 LEVLDPRQNN
+560 LEVLDPWQNH

-581 DLSQVIF
+581 DLSQIIF
-588 IGTANYIDAVPEPLR
+588 IATANYIDGVPEPMR
-603 DRIEV
+603 DRMEV

-620 EIAKRYLVRR
+620 EIAKKYLVRR

-641 IEWQDEAIRRII
+641 CEWQEDAFRRLI

-670 SVCRGIASQVAR
+670 AICRGVAAQIAR
-682 GKIEHATVTPELVVE
+682 GKRERVTITPELAAE
-697 MLGPAKYVRETRLKT
+697 MLGPARYVRETKLKT

-763 LVRSRNSEI
+763 LVRSRNGEI
-772 GAKAEDFRNI
+772 GIKGEDFRDI
-782 DVHVHVP
+782 DIHVHVP

-824 GEITLRGLVLP
+824 GEITLRGLILP

-852 TVIIPQLNEKDLVD
+852 TVIIPKLNEKDLVD

-879 VENVDEVLSAALE
+879 VENVDEVLNAALE
-892 RDGAPQQQAGG
+892 KKTAATSAP
-903 SASSKTMAK
+903 SKTAS